1 MKKFGLFLYIEKTIE
16 IEEAVDIIKNQL
28 SWLETRGLIKL
39 WTSIGND
46 WSGLKGSLKGSD
58 PIKKILSC

>member
-46 WSGLKGSLKGSD
+46 WRGLKGAD
-58 PIKKILSC
+58 PIKKQTPLRKS